1 MPAFSSV
8 DPLSVLPMP
17 DRNALNAGAKTGK
30 IHAAAQEFEHVFL
43 SNMLGTMFSGV
54 SGEGPMGD
62 NGPGSEIWRSFLVD
76 QYAGEIAKSGGVGIA
91 DQVSRELLSLQETQG

>member
-8 DPLSVLPMP
+8 HPLSVLPMP
-17 DRNALNAGAKTGK
+17 DRNAHNAGAKTGK
-30 IHAAAQEFEHVFL
+30 VHAAAQEFEHVFL

-54 SGEGPMGD
+54 GGEGPMGD
-62 NGPGSEIWRSFLVD
+62 NGPGSTIWRSFLVD